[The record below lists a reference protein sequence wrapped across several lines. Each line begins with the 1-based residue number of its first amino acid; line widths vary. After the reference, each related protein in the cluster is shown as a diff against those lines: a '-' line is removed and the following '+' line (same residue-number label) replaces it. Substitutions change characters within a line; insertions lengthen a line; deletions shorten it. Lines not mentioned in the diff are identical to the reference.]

1 MSTVVAQL
9 WAGDRGRPEFLATGS
24 PTVSWAVRSDEL
36 AWEQTRAELELRVDG
51 AVSTAGVT
59 GPVAQKVAWPFAALG
74 PYASAEL
81 RVRVHGTGGEPSAW
95 SPWHAVR
102 TGPLGPQDWR
112 APFVTVDPA
121 LPWPE
126 RGTARFRTELT
137 VPAGLV
143 GALLSFTAHGIVEA
157 SLAGVRV
164 GDEELAPGWTA
175 YRDVLAFSTVDVTA
189 QLAAAGDGPVV
200 LGATVAEGWYGE
212 RFGFDGDFHRA
223 YPGPVALAAQ
233 LRLVDADGAVTWVT
247 TGPDW
252 SATTM
257 GPVTSASIYQGE
269 SVDAR
274 LLDDALLSPRAV
286 LPGGRPVVLLD
297 DVLADDPL
305 AADAVRPDRLV
316 PASAPPV
323 RVVET
328 VHVRNLI
335 RTPSGATV
343 LDLGQ
348 NLVGRVRLRVDGPAG
363 TTITLRHAEVL
374 ENGELGVRPLRF
386 AKATDTLVLAGA
398 GPIDWH
404 PRFTYHGFRY
414 VEVTGWPGDLDPSAL
429 VAEVLHTDLV
439 RTGHLTTSDPLLNRL
454 HANVVWGLRG
464 NAVSLPTDC
473 PQRDE
478 RLGWTGDIQ
487 VFAPTAS
494 FLYDVSG
501 FLGSWLRDLAAEQR
515 RGPSV
520 PVVVPNPLRFPM
532 PPAAAWGDAAT
543 LVPDALYA
551 RYGDAGALAEQYPS
565 MRAWVDDVRAL
576 AGDRNLWTGGFQFGD
591 WLDPAAPPDRP
602 ADART
607 DADIVA
613 SAYYYRSCAALARAA
628 RVLGHDADAQEYGA
642 LAERVRAAFLAEYVT
657 PAGRMMSDAHTAYA
671 LAIGFDLVDDERRT
685 LLGDR
690 LAELVRA
697 HGYRIGTGFVGT
709 PLVTDALEVSGHAD
723 VAYRLLLERECPS
736 WLYPVTM
743 GATTIWERWD
753 SMLPDGSINPG
764 EMTSFNH
771 YALGAVA
778 DFLHRRVGGI
788 ASGEPGSRVVD
799 VRPVPGGGL
808 TSAECSLDTGYGVVQ
823 VRWTRDGDRF
833 AMRVRVPA
841 NMRARVTLPT
851 GTSTEVGSGE
861 HDLTCALP
869 AEPDAEPRT
878 WDLETPMSAF
888 MDDDVARA
896 ALLAACADEGYGM
909 ALGWVA
915 DGRWRSDTTLRQSLM
930 LMTPDGMARI
940 EAALAAVGRERAEV
954 TG

>member
-1 MSTVVAQL
+1 MTTRVAAL
-9 WAGDRGRPEFLATGS
+9 WVGDRGRPEFLSTGS
-24 PTVSWAVRSDEL
+24 PSVSWAVESETTG
-36 AWEQTRAELELRVDG
+36 WEQSRAELELRHNG
-51 AVSTAGVT
+51 TVSLAEVA
-59 GPVAQKVAWPFAALG
+59 GPVAQKVAWPFADLG
-74 PYASAEL
+74 PYATAEL
-81 RVRVHGTGGEPSAW
+81 RVRVLDDSASSGW
-95 SPWHAVR
+95 SAPVALR

-121 LPWPE
+121 LGWPQ
-126 RGTARFRTELT
+126 RATARFRTELSA
-137 VPAGLV
+137 PSGLV
-143 GALLSFTAHGIVEA
+143 SAVLSLSAHGIVEA
-157 SLAGVRV
+157 SLAGTRV

-175 YRDVLAFSTVDVTA
+175 YRDVLAFSTFDVTA
-189 QLAAAGDGPVV
+189 SLAAAGGEPVV

-233 LRLVDADGAVTWVT
+233 LRMVDAAGAVTWMT
-247 TGPDW
+247 TGPGW
-252 SATTM
+252 TATTT

-269 SVDAR
+269 DHDAR
-274 LLDDALLSPRAV
+274 LADDALLAPGTA
-286 LPGGRPVVLLD
+286 LPDARPVVLLD
-297 DVLADDPL
+297 DVVGDDP
-305 AADAVRPDRLV
+305 DVRLGRLV
-316 PASAPPV
+316 PAGAPPV

-328 VHVRNLI
+328 VAVRNLI

-348 NLVGRVRLRVDGPAG
+348 NLVGRMRLRVDGPKG
-363 TTITLRHAEVL
+363 TTITLRHAEVM
-374 ENGELGVRPLRF
+374 EDGELAVRPLRF
-386 AKATDTLVLAGA
+386 AKATDTLVLAGD
-398 GPIDWH
+398 GPLDWH
-404 PRFTYHGFRY
+404 PRYTYHGFRY
-414 VEVTGWPGDLDPSAL
+414 VEVSGWPGDLDPADL
-429 VAEVLHTDLV
+429 VAEVMHTDLV
-439 RTGHLTTSDPLLNRL
+439 RTGHLSTSDPLLNRF

-464 NAVSLPTDC
+464 NVVSLPTDC

-501 FLGSWLRDLAAEQR
+501 LLGSWLRDLGAEQR

-520 PVVVPNPLRFPM
+520 PVVVPNPLPFPM

-543 LVPDALYA
+543 LVPDALYE
-551 RYGDAGALAEQYPS
+551 RYGDATVLASQYTS
-565 MRAWVDDVRAL
+565 MRAWVEDVRAL

-613 SAYYYRSCAALARAA
+613 SAYYYRSCVALARAA
-628 RVLGHDADAQEYGA
+628 RVLGLDRDAQEYGT
-642 LAERVRAAFLAEYVT
+642 LAERVRAAFRAEYVT
-657 PAGRMMSDAHTAYA
+657 PAGRMMSDAHTAYG
-671 LAIGFDLVDDERRT
+671 LAIGFGLVDDDRRAA
-685 LLGDR
+685 LGDR

-709 PLVTDALEVSGHAD
+709 PLVTDALEVTGHAD

-743 GATTIWERWD
+743 GATTVWERWD

-778 DFLHRRVGGI
+778 DFMHRRIGGI

-808 TSAECSLDTGYGVVQ
+808 TSAECTFDSGYGVVE
-823 VRWTRDGDRF
+823 VRWALDGDDLT
-833 AMRVRVPA
+833 VHVHVPA
-841 NMRARVTLPT
+841 NMRARVILST
-851 GTSTEVGSGE
+851 GASTEVGSGE
-861 HDLTCALP
+861 HDFSCTLP
-869 AEPDAEPRT
+869 AAPRSAQRT
-878 WDLETPMSAF
+878 WDLDAPMAAF
-888 MDDDVARA
+888 MDDDAARD

-930 LMTPDGMARI
+930 LMAPDGMARI
-940 EAALAAVGRERAEV
+940 EAALATVGGPDDAR
-954 TG
+954 